1 MGVTKTS
8 METRPVLATRF
19 LQQWR
24 QAGTAIGVTGIYV
37 LSAWL
42 GLKLAV
48 VHGNVTAIWPPSGIA
63 LAALLLFGPRMWIAV
78 AAGAFIANL
87 STGLPVITGL
97 GIAAGNTL
105 AAVAGLQLVRRF
117 TGTAV
122 PLDSVRNLLIL
133 LAGGALLGT
142 LLSATVGTLTL
153 ALAGLAPASQL
164 LEVWLTWWLGD
175 ATGVIIFAP
184 LCLAV
189 CAHLSQA
196 QSTAGGR
203 KAHDPNVLRVG
214 EALFL
219 SLALVFTGGL
229 LFGGWF
235 VTGSETY
242 PLAFLPLPLLL
253 WAGFRFGKRGASVA
267 VATMSLLAIW
277 GTVLGHGPFASADL
291 NKSLMLLQVFM
302 SVNAV
307 TSFMLVAVLSERD
320 AIRDGLQQS
329 RRELEHRVQ
338 ERTWALLEAN
348 RFLLDEI
355 REHRAMQ
362 ERAAS
367 DARTTSAAQRRE
379 DAEVR
384 HVYEHVNRT
393 LGDDFLS
400 AAPDPAIF
408 AERLGAALQY
418 ARITQRKAALMLVSV
433 TDPSGVRITADES
446 GLLQQVAG
454 RLQSVLRDTD
464 ILARHGEDEFA
475 ILLEGI
481 RELDDVAAVAER
493 IIHELCIPFI
503 AGQEKHYLLASVG
516 ISIFPDDATDSPDLF
531 TYADTAM
538 RLARER
544 GGRKY
549 HFHIGERE
557 AIDARV
563 NRLIGH
569 N

>member
-1 MGVTKTS
+1 M
-8 METRPVLATRF
+8 
-19 LQQWR
+19 
-24 QAGTAIGVTGIYV
+24 
-37 LSAWL
+37 
-42 GLKLAV
+42 
-48 VHGNVTAIWPPSGIA
+48 
-63 LAALLLFGPRMWIAV
+63 
-78 AAGAFIANL
+78 
-87 STGLPVITGL
+87 
-97 GIAAGNTL
+97 
-105 AAVAGLQLVRRF
+105 
-117 TGTAV
+117 
-122 PLDSVRNLLIL
+122 
-133 LAGGALLGT
+133 
-142 LLSATVGTLTL
+142 
-153 ALAGLAPASQL
+153 
-164 LEVWLTWWLGD
+164 
-175 ATGVIIFAP
+175 
-184 LCLAV
+184 
-189 CAHLSQA
+189 
-196 QSTAGGR
+196 
-203 KAHDPNVLRVG
+203 
-214 EALFL
+214 
-219 SLALVFTGGL
+219 
-229 LFGGWF
+229 
-235 VTGSETY
+235 
-242 PLAFLPLPLLL
+242 
-253 WAGFRFGKRGASVA
+253 
-267 VATMSLLAIW
+267 
-277 GTVLGHGPFASADL
+277 
-291 NKSLMLLQVFM
+291 
-302 SVNAV
+302 
-307 TSFMLVAVLSERD
+307 
-320 AIRDGLQQS
+320 
-329 RRELEHRVQ
+329 
-338 ERTWALLEAN
+338 
-348 RFLLDEI
+348 
-355 REHRAMQ
+355 
-362 ERAAS
+362 
-367 DARTTSAAQRRE
+367 
-379 DAEVR
+379 
-384 HVYEHVNRT
+384 
-393 LGDDFLS
+393 S